1 MNFSW
6 NEDYSVWQNILIIII
21 NFVLIVA
28 ITFGVMCFNS
38 WLIMLLWNAV
48 LTSVFGL
55 TTITF
60 WQTFGI
66 YLIIW
71 LLCGGIG
78 KFCKI
83 KRNDD

>member
-66 YLIIW
+66 YLIVW
-71 LLCGGIG
+71 LLCGGIS
-78 KFCKI
+78 KIIKI

>member
-1 MNFSW
+1 MFSW
-6 NEDYSVWQNILIIII
+6 NEDYSVWQNILIITITPI
-21 NFVLIVA
+21 FALA
-28 ITFGVMCFNS
+28 IAFGVMCLNS

-48 LTSVFGL
+48 LTSVFGW

-71 LLCGGIG
+71 LLSGGVVR
-78 KFCKI
+78 FFKI
-83 KRNDD
+83 KINSN

>member
-1 MNFSW
+1 MFSW
-6 NEDYSVWQNILIIII
+6 NEDYSVWQNILIITIT
-21 NFVLIVA
+21 LIFA
-28 ITFGVMCFNS
+28 LTIAFGVMCLNS

-48 LTSVFGL
+48 LTSVFGW

-71 LLCGGIG
+71 LLSGGVVR
-78 KFCKI
+78 FFKI
-83 KRNDD
+83 KINSN

>member
-6 NEDYSVWQNILIIII
+6 NEDYSVWQNILA
-21 NFVLIVA
+21 IVGYVIALLA
-28 ITFGVMCFNS
+28 ITFGLMCLNS

-66 YLIIW
+66 YLIVW
-71 LLCGGIG
+71 LLCGGIS
-78 KFCKI
+78 KIIKI

>member
-6 NEDYSVWQNILIIII
+6 NEDYSVLQNILIIII

-66 YLIIW
+66 SLIVW

-78 KFCKI
+78 KICKI

>member
-6 NEDYSVWQNILIIII
+6 NEDYSVWQNILIITIGII
-21 NFVLIVA
+21 IALA
-28 ITFGVMCFNS
+28 ITFGGMCFNS

-66 YLIIW
+66 YLIIC
-71 LLCGGIG
+71 LLCGGIS
-78 KFCKI
+78 KIIKI

>member
-1 MNFSW
+1 MNFNW
-6 NEDYSVWQNILIIII
+6 NEDLSVWQNILIIII
-21 NFVLIVA
+21 SFVLIVA

-66 YLIIW
+66 YLIVW

-78 KFCKI
+78 KFFKI

>member
-6 NEDYSVWQNILIIII
+6 NEDYSVLQNILAITIGIIIA
-21 NFVLIVA
+21 LA
-28 ITFGVMCFNS
+28 ITFGGMCFNS

-71 LLCGGIG
+71 LLCGGIS
-78 KFCKI
+78 KIIKI

>member
-71 LLCGGIG
+71 LLCGGIS
-78 KFCKI
+78 KIIKI

>member
-1 MNFSW
+1 MFSW
-6 NEDYSVWQNILIIII
+6 NEDLSVWQKILITIITFI
-21 NFVLIVA
+21 LVVA

-48 LTSVFGL
+48 LTSVFGW

-66 YLIIW
+66 CLIIW

-78 KFCKI
+78 KLFKATQ
-83 KRNDD
+83 KNN